1 MANGFGRAAVA
12 FKESQIVLQVF
23 KKKCIPEYT
32 RTFIFLDAIVL
43 DMVTF
48 TNGPIFSA
56 RAQSTTLQCT
66 TVFTPPNSIP
76 SSFKMS
82 NEDKARAAAAQL
94 VIDDEPDDWC
104 VAVAERS
111 GEERMS

>member
-1 MANGFGRAAVA
+1 
-12 FKESQIVLQVF
+12 
-23 KKKCIPEYT
+23 
-32 RTFIFLDAIVL
+32 VL

-56 RAQSTTLQCT
+56 RAQSTTLRGVQLSSHHQT
-66 TVFTPPNSIP
+66 QNP

-82 NEDKARAAAAQL
+82 NDDRARAAAAQL

-104 VAVAERS
+104 VAVAEIRGRANELTRMAGTS
-111 GEERMS
+111 GFSAQAVRVR